1 MRHFFDG
8 LPAAFVVS
16 AFCSLVP
23 VPVSAQAQGVQACN
37 VPVNLARFDKP
48 LTRTGQ
54 RLAAHLP
61 VTIVAVGSSSTAGAF
76 ASSSAASYPSPLAA
90 ELRQH
95 FPGAT
100 ITVLHRRADGEAA
113 AQMPARPHQVVGGN
127 AH

>member
-23 VPVSAQAQGVQACN
+23 VPVAGKAQGVQACN
-37 VPVNLARFDKP
+37 VPVNLAGFDKP

-76 ASSSAASYPSPLAA
+76 ASSSAASYPSRLEA

-100 ITVLHRRADGEAA
+100 ITVLNRGANGEEAA
-113 AQMPARPHQVVGGN
+113 EMLARLDKVLARNPH
-127 AH
+127 